1 MIAHGPIWQMYI
13 QSTDTA
19 SSVLKLRSKEYLSSG
34 FQNLMLRLIS
44 LNIEPLMTLRR
55 PLAAVLGLLVFSIAV
70 SADAQETLRIGYQK
84 SSTLITLLKTRGT
97 LEKALNAN
105 HIDVSWHEFPSGLP
119 LLEALNVG
127 NVDISADVAD
137 TVPIFAQAAEA
148 QLTYFAQEA
157 PSPAA
162 QAIVV
167 RKDSPIQQLA
177 DLKGKKI
184 AVTKA
189 AGAHYLLIAALN
201 KAGLAFTDIQPAYLS
216 PADGRAA
223 FENNKVDAWVTWEP
237 FLTSVQRQLPTR
249 TLADGA
255 GLASYKRYYL
265 TGTPY
270 AKAHPEVL
278 RVVFAELEKT
288 GQWVKAHPQEAATV
302 LGPLWG
308 NLDAATVEAANA
320 HRSYQVQPVT
330 LEQLGEQQQIA
341 DAFFKAGLL
350 PKAVDARAVQTWQP

>member
-1 MIAHGPIWQMYI
+1 MPLFSLH
-13 QSTDTA
+13 
-19 SSVLKLRSKEYLSSG
+19 
-34 FQNLMLRLIS
+34 RLFI
-44 LNIEPLMTLRR
+44 TG
-55 PLAAVLGLLVFSIAV
+55 LATLGLCTALSTQ
-70 SADAQETLRIGYQK
+70 AQETVRIGYQK
-84 SSTLITLLKTRGT
+84 SSTLITLLKTQGT
-97 LEKALNAN
+97 LEKALKADG
-105 HIDVSWHEFPSGLP
+105 IDVTWHEFPSGLP

-137 TVPIFAQAAEA
+137 TVPIFAQAAQA
-148 QLTYFAQEA
+148 KLTYFAQEA
-157 PSPAA
+157 PSHQA

-189 AGAHYLLIAALN
+189 AGTHYLLIAALN
-201 KAGLAFTDIQPAYLS
+201 KAGLAFSDIEPAYLT

-249 TLADGA
+249 TLADGT

-278 RVVFAELEKT
+278 KVVYEQLHQAGE
-288 GQWVKAHPQEAATV
+288 WVKSHPRDTAKV

-308 NLDAATVEAANA
+308 NLDVDTVEAANA
-320 HRSYQVQPVT
+320 HRSYEVQPVA
-330 LEQLGEQQQIA
+330 LDQLGEQQKIA

-350 PKAVDARAVQTWQP
+350 PKAVDAQDVQVWKP

>member
-1 MIAHGPIWQMYI
+1 MPLFSLH
-13 QSTDTA
+13 
-19 SSVLKLRSKEYLSSG
+19 
-34 FQNLMLRLIS
+34 RLFI
-44 LNIEPLMTLRR
+44 TG
-55 PLAAVLGLLVFSIAV
+55 LATLGLCTAL
-70 SADAQETLRIGYQK
+70 SAQAEETVRIGYQK
-84 SSTLITLLKTRGT
+84 SSTLITLLKTQGT
-97 LEKALNAN
+97 LEKALKADG
-105 HIDVSWHEFPSGLP
+105 IDVTWHEFPSGLP

-137 TVPIFAQAAEA
+137 TVPIFAQAAQA
-148 QLTYFAQEA
+148 KLTYFAQEA
-157 PSPAA
+157 PSPQA

-189 AGAHYLLIAALN
+189 AGTHYLLIAALN
-201 KAGLAFTDIQPAYLS
+201 KAGLAFSDIEPAYLT

-249 TLADGA
+249 TLADGT

-278 RVVFAELEKT
+278 KVVYEQLHQAGE
-288 GQWVKAHPQEAATV
+288 WVKSHPRDAAKV

-308 NLDAATVEAANA
+308 NLDVATVEAANA
-320 HRSYQVQPVT
+320 HRSYEVQPVT
-330 LEQLGEQQQIA
+330 LDQLGEQQKIA

-350 PKAVDARAVQTWQP
+350 PKAVDAQDVQVWKP

>member
-1 MIAHGPIWQMYI
+1 MPLFSLH
-13 QSTDTA
+13 
-19 SSVLKLRSKEYLSSG
+19 
-34 FQNLMLRLIS
+34 RLFI
-44 LNIEPLMTLRR
+44 TG
-55 PLAAVLGLLVFSIAV
+55 LATLGLCTTL
-70 SADAQETLRIGYQK
+70 SAHAQETVRIGYQK
-84 SSTLITLLKTRGT
+84 SSTLITLLKTQGT
-97 LEKALNAN
+97 LEKALKADG
-105 HIDVSWHEFPSGLP
+105 IDVTWHEFPSGLP

-137 TVPIFAQAAEA
+137 TVPIFAQAAQA
-148 QLTYFAQEA
+148 KLTYFAQEA
-157 PSPAA
+157 PSPQA

-189 AGAHYLLIAALN
+189 AGTHYLLIAALN
-201 KAGLAFTDIQPAYLS
+201 KAGLAFSDIEPAYLT

-249 TLADGA
+249 TLADGT

-278 RVVFAELEKT
+278 KLVYEQLHQAGE
-288 GQWVKAHPQEAATV
+288 WVKSHPRDAAKV

-308 NLDAATVEAANA
+308 NLDVETVEAANA
-320 HRSYQVQPVT
+320 HRSYEVQPVT
-330 LEQLGEQQQIA
+330 LDQLGEQQKIA

-350 PKAVDARAVQTWQP
+350 PKAVDAQDVQVWKP

>member
-1 MIAHGPIWQMYI
+1 
-13 QSTDTA
+13 
-19 SSVLKLRSKEYLSSG
+19 
-34 FQNLMLRLIS
+34 MLRVIL
-44 LNIEPLMTLRR
+44 LKIEPSMPLHRR
-55 PLAAVLGLLVFSIAV
+55 LAAVLGLLAFAIAV
-70 SADAQETLRIGYQK
+70 SAHAQETLRIGYQK
-84 SSTLITLLKTRGT
+84 SSTLITLLKNQGT
-97 LEKALNAN
+97 LEQALKADN
-105 HIDVSWHEFPSGLP
+105 IDVSWHEFPSGLP

-137 TVPIFAQAAEA
+137 TVPIFAQAARA

-167 RKDSPIQQLA
+167 RKDSPLQQLA

-189 AGAHYLLIAALN
+189 AGSHYLLIAALN

-255 GLASYKRYYL
+255 GLANYKRYYL

-270 AKAHPEVL
+270 ARAHPEVL
-278 RVVFAELEKT
+278 KVVYAQLEKT
-288 GQWVKAHPQEAATV
+288 GQWVKANPHDAAKV

-308 NLDAATVEAANA
+308 NLDTATVEAANA

-330 LEQLGEQQQIA
+330 LDQLGEQQKIA

-350 PKAVDARAVQTWQP
+350 PNVVDAKAVQTWQP